1 MNVSIFFKSTCK
13 YILLACLLSSVCWS
27 MSSCD
32 DNYLSNDYQTERR
45 KSIQNV
51 NVTKDHFKAKFGY
64 ALAKVLV
71 EDQGIRQIIKEEA
84 LKKIDYD
91 YDVLYSMIKNSK
103 SKTGRTLEEL
113 LLKYIPSD
121 SLSMIT
127 ELLPTLTIFVPQL
140 PENIFSAETWDSS
153 NTIPKV
159 GIRLSSSVPIVDEF
173 GNERILHSDEIPAFP
188 VIVVKENERVIVN
201 NSPNSRSISNNEL
214 NNIGLTFID
223 PTFDNSV
230 CQTRRKGDRN
240 KNRGNN
246 GGISKRDSLMD
257 PRFQTLKEAYKEFP
271 TGTGG
276 WQRDYIYYNITS
288 ANPNGP
294 FNNQYREYIW
304 GFQMEGDVLG
314 VVNKICDQQDPYFK
328 GNIKA
333 WVPNYRTGGLM
344 PRIEAGVTGWTDGEF
359 EFQVKTYV
367 ASTTAVGN
375 EIISYFRVKA
385 SDLFSIV
392 GERKGD
398 VIKIYTATNKL
409 VLFNNPIPLFS
420 WNLEEYSS
428 TIKME
433 IEEVDLPQVTK
444 TSVTG
449 SSEFATNFKFEPK
462 WNKVVKTGIGF
473 GGSAKTSKSVTYEIT
488 TTLGNDALGEVIIS
502 FGDPVLKDTTFL
514 GANSHYTSTT
524 NPYYYLNLSPQ
535 YYTGWYRVY
544 VGPGPTTL
552 QNHE

>member
-13 YILLACLLSSVCWS
+13 YILLACLLSSVYWC

-32 DNYLSNDYQTERR
+32 DNYLSDNYQTERR
-45 KSIQNV
+45 KSIEEV
-51 NVTKDHFKAKFGY
+51 NATKDDLKTKFGY
-64 ALAKVLV
+64 ALAKVLA

-113 LLKYIPSD
+113 LLTYIPTD

-127 ELLPTLTIFVPQL
+127 ELLPTLTIFIPQL

-159 GIRLSSSVPIVDEF
+159 GIRLSSSIPIVDEF
-173 GNERILHSDEIPAFP
+173 GNERILLSDEIPAFP
-188 VIVVKENERVIVN
+188 VVVVKENERIVVN
-201 NSPNSRSISNNEL
+201 NSPNSRSNSNNEL
-214 NNIGLTFID
+214 NNVGLTFID
-223 PTFDNSV
+223 PAFDNSV
-230 CQTRRKGDRN
+230 CQTR
-240 KNRGNN
+240 
-246 GGISKRDSLMD
+246 SKRDDLMRD
-257 PRFQTLKEAYKEFP
+257 GWTRYRPKIDTIIDSRFQILKEAYKEFP

-276 WQRDYIYYNITS
+276 WQRDYIYYNLTS

-304 GFQMEGDVLG
+304 GFEMVGDVLG
-314 VVNKICDQQDPYFK
+314 VVNKICDQQDPYYK
-328 GNIKA
+328 GNIKG
-333 WVPNYRTGGLM
+333 WIRDHRSGKLVPRL
-344 PRIEAGVTGWTDGEF
+344 IAGDTGWTDGEF

-375 EIISYFRVKA
+375 EIISYFRIPA
-385 SDLFSIV
+385 SEMFNIV
-392 GERKGD
+392 GERVGD
-398 VIKIYTATNKL
+398 VIKIYTAYNTR
-409 VLFNNPIPLFS
+409 VLFDNPIPLFS

-462 WNKVVKTGIGF
+462 WNKIVKTGLGF

-514 GANSHYTSTT
+514 GGFRDGNTT
-524 NPYYYLNLSPQ
+524 DRFYLNLSPQ
-535 YYTGWYRVY
+535 YYTGWYRVF
-544 VGPGPTTL
+544 VGPGPTVW
-552 QNHE
+552 